1 MYNSAFSVEIT
12 SFLYLFVIKGGTKA
26 VLWADCFQMF
36 LVFAG
41 LFCAIIEGSLAV
53 GGFKE
58 VWRIAEENGRSISDK
73 SFIFFNYLF

>member
-1 MYNSAFSVEIT
+1 M
-12 SFLYLFVIKGGTKA
+12 KA

-58 VWRIAEENGRSISDK
+58 VWRIAEENGRIIFDK
-73 SFIFFNYLF
+73 YVYIFLHTL